1 MRVVDMAE
9 PGRDAVEHGQQ
20 ALGGQTGQREQDGP
34 VAEVVGL
41 VSLGSEDA
49 PACSDGFCG

>member
-1 MRVVDMAE
+1 MDMAE
-9 PGRDAVEHGQQ
+9 PGRDAVVEHGQQ
-20 ALGGQTGQREQDGP
+20 APGGQSGQVEQDGP
-34 VAEVVGL
+34 VPEVVGL